1 MPAMSALRCNGVLER
16 VWKRLLERGK
26 SKMAALVAVMRK
38 MVHSMYGV
46 LNSQRP
52 FDPNY
57 GSSTA

>member
-1 MPAMSALRCNGVLER
+1 MLER